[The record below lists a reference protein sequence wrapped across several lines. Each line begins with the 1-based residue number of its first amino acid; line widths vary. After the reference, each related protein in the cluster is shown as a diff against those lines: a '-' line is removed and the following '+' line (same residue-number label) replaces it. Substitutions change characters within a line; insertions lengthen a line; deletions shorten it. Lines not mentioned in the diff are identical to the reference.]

1 VQLSDIHSG
10 SFTQTQPIVDVIEK
24 INALNVDVI
33 LFTGDLV
40 NNMTS
45 EMEPFMSIFNQLK
58 AKHGVMSI
66 TGNHDYGDY
75 VQWETPEAKKE
86 NFQRFIKT
94 HKDLGW
100 DLLMNENR
108 VLERNG
114 EKIAI
119 LGIENW
125 GKALHFPKYGKM
137 KEAVV
142 GTENIP
148 FKILMS
154 HDPSHWDGEVRP
166 EYAILI

>member
-1 VQLSDIHSG
+1 M
-10 SFTQTQPIVDVIEK
+10 
-24 INALNVDVI
+24 I

-100 DLLMNENR
+100 DL
-108 VLERNG
+108 
-114 EKIAI
+114 
-119 LGIENW
+119 
-125 GKALHFPKYGKM
+125 
-137 KEAVV
+137 
-142 GTENIP
+142 
-148 FKILMS
+148 
-154 HDPSHWDGEVRP
+154 
-166 EYAILI
+166 